1 MADNNTA
8 APLNVNTNSSS
19 ALALT
24 SLNIASGATV
34 SFGGDGTGSTT
45 ITNQLQTNGTLL
57 KVTAGTVTVSNGR
70 QLSDNLE
77 VDGGSL
83 IFNGNRLS
91 TQGTNQTF
99 TLTGGL
105 VQANSNTG
113 YGFRFNGDNGANGT
127 GVAGTKI
134 NVMQTGGILL
144 SLNSNGGQTTT
155 FSLGSTSGTQTSTY
169 ALSGGTVA
177 ALGTGTNGFVDIGA
191 DTAGTSTS
199 TFTLSGAGTL
209 IASSTVQGD
218 QGAGAKQAFVFNGGT
233 LTTPLF
239 IATNLTSTSG
249 TAVVTGSTNTPD
261 QQRRC
266 ARSRVHFPGHGKH
279 ADGRHALHGPDEH
292 HG

>member
-1 MADNNTA
+1 
-8 APLNVNTNSSS
+8 
-19 ALALT
+19 
-24 SLNIASGATV
+24 
-34 SFGGDGTGSTT
+34 
-45 ITNQLQTNGTLL
+45 
-57 KVTAGTVTVSNGR
+57 
-70 QLSDNLE
+70 
-77 VDGGSL
+77 
-83 IFNGNRLS
+83 
-91 TQGTNQTF
+91 
-99 TLTGGL
+99 
-105 VQANSNTG
+105 
-113 YGFRFNGDNGANGT
+113 
-127 GVAGTKI
+127 
-134 NVMQTGGILL
+134 MQTGGILL
-144 SLNSNGGQTTT
+144 SLNSAGGQTTT
-155 FSLGSTSGTQTSTY
+155 FSLGSTSATQTSTY

-239 IATNLTSTSG
+239 IATNLTSTQRHG
-249 TAVVTGSTNTPD
+249 CGDWDHQHAD
-261 QQRRC
+261 QQWRC